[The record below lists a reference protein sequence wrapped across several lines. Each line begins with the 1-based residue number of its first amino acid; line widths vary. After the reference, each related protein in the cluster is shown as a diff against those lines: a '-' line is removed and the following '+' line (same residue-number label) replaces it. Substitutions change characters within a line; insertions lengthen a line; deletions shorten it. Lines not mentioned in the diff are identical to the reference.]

1 MNKYKFDCGCEV
13 EIVDNQIKE
22 MDGLPGLHIDYEN
35 LRLDCPKV
43 WDFVGE
49 GHTKGIFQLES
60 NLGKAWSRRILPRDV
75 SEMAALIS
83 LIRPGILRSIVDG
96 KSMTQHYA
104 DRKSGKEEV
113 EAFHEALESILKE
126 TYQIMCFQEQILA
139 IAKEIAG
146 FTLKDG
152 EVLRHGIGKKL
163 PEVIASLKNQFIEGC
178 IKVGKVNKE
187 EAEEIFEWIEK
198 SNRYSFNKSITTDAL
213 VRIKNGTSKTI
224 DELKIGEY
232 IESPEGYVEVLNK
245 FDHGEQ
251 EIYKIELESGK
262 RISCTIQHKF
272 LCEDGVVRPLYQILS
287 QQKRIMCSNTLF
299 NSSKKKSFKKKVMQ
313 PEKIIS
319 IKKIGKQKTID
330 IEVDSKSHLFYAN
343 GIATSNSHG
352 IGYGLLG
359 VWSGWVKVHFP
370 FHFYTS
376 WLYYAKDKLKPQAE
390 VKQLISD
397 AKNFDISILPPS
409 LIHLREGD
417 FGRFSLHKDKIR
429 FGIKDIKRIG
439 TASSDKLFER
449 VNELEEKTGKSLK
462 QFGWYEL
469 LLLLLSK
476 LSLTVVNGIVQVG
489 ALDYLDIP
497 RSKMLF
503 EYDIFR
509 KLTSRERNYIIEKCK
524 ADGNLLMGLLDLI
537 NNFKM
542 GKKRIET
549 LFELAKSLREPP
561 SSLVDSTYKISS
573 WEEDLLGVA
582 VTHCRLDACN
592 PDQLDL
598 INCTCSEFT
607 TSILTNV
614 FIAGEIIEVKEYRT
628 KTGSNMAFLTLEDG
642 SGQLKCIA
650 FSEIWEKNRHKLYP
664 GNTILVCGEASKRDK
679 DTLIIQEAKNI

>member
-1 MNKYKFDCGCEV
+1 
-13 EIVDNQIKE
+13 
-22 MDGLPGLHIDYEN
+22 
-35 LRLDCPKV
+35 
-43 WDFVGE
+43 
-49 GHTKGIFQLES
+49 
-60 NLGKAWSRRILPRDV
+60 
-75 SEMAALIS
+75 
-83 LIRPGILRSIVDG
+83 
-96 KSMTQHYA
+96 
-104 DRKSGKEEV
+104 
-113 EAFHEALESILKE
+113 
-126 TYQIMCFQEQILA
+126 
-139 IAKEIAG
+139 
-146 FTLKDG
+146 
-152 EVLRHGIGKKL
+152 
-163 PEVIASLKNQFIEGC
+163 
-178 IKVGKVNKE
+178 
-187 EAEEIFEWIEK
+187 
-198 SNRYSFNKSITTDAL
+198 
-213 VRIKNGTSKTI
+213 
-224 DELKIGEY
+224 
-232 IESPEGYVEVLNK
+232 
-245 FDHGEQ
+245 
-251 EIYKIELESGK
+251 
-262 RISCTIQHKF
+262 
-272 LCEDGVVRPLYQILS
+272 
-287 QQKRIMCSNTLF
+287 
-299 NSSKKKSFKKKVMQ
+299 MQ

-330 IEVDSKSHLFYAN
+330 IEVDNKSHLFYAN
-343 GIATSNSHG
+343 GIATSNSHSVS
-352 IGYGLLG
+352 YGLLG
-359 VWSGWVKVHFP
+359 YWSAWVKVHFP

-417 FGRFSLHKDKIR
+417 FGRFSLHKEKIR

-497 RSKMLF
+497 RSRMLF

-549 LFELAKSLREPP
+549 LFELAKTLREPP

-607 TSILTNV
+607 TSHQKEVI
-614 FIAGEIIEVKEYRT
+614 IGGELVEVKEHKI
-628 KTGSNMAFLTLEDG
+628 KTGASEGSNMAFLTIEDG
-642 SGQLKCIA
+642 TGQLKCIA
-650 FSEIWEKNRHKLYP
+650 FADVWEKNRHKLYP